1 MNNNQL
7 EMLKQA
13 VLKEL
18 YTNKNKYLNQRS
30 AIESLFNVA
39 MAMNGE
45 LVTVR
50 VDQYDDP
57 IIMGRG

>member
-18 YTNKNKYLNQRS
+18 YANKNKYLNQRS